1 MMASI
6 SKNFMLFSPKRND
19 CTRLLS
25 VFYLRLIYLKIIY
38 GYIEKTLKIINK
50 YYLKSMIIHNDK
62 III

>member
-1 MMASI
+1 
-6 SKNFMLFSPKRND
+6 MLFSPKRND